1 MPLLSNGNNPRDLFS
16 FAGSV
21 GRFGDNIRE
30 DVIKAQA
37 LLANAGYYD
46 LPDPGMPTGWP
57 GGELNR
63 ALTRFQKDHG
73 LEPDGTLLPLGPDG
87 VAQNGVGET
96 VQALQDELGDR
107 LKGLVAPD
115 VQEAD
120 DFYRLRPM
128 LGGDGEPPTN
138 VHLRSQNG
146 TGGHIGLKPVASNA
160 PSSTKPEAG
169 QQLAL
174 MRDPRRDPTLQKNF
188 LPDGPMIPG
197 GGGGRGGGRVVPQEK
212 APTPVRPT
220 TEKNP
225 RSPAMPGQTAPSEAV
240 PDFDTSR
247 PPDPAQPEE
256 DRQQQDFAKPQR
268 GRIIIAEDGKELHVP
283 PLGKWA
289 DELSP
294 EDRQIAEALNESLAV
309 EMDGLH
315 TGGSRGNRQTQ
326 EGVNIAIQEC
336 LKELKAVLPEATITH
351 EFGGNP
357 NGKVGKEAKKEE
369 NLGEFDE
376 HGNPVRKGSNRS
388 DWSIL
393 VARNIAEMMRGNT
406 YDSKGGKPA
415 DRESNA
421 ETRIKQKSPNE
432 EFVMVEKQ
440 NSGRSEEEFRRDVRD
455 VCRAAGERIR
465 AKWDKEGEFKKPAPK
480 VPAEYGGP
488 ENAQRA
494 RKARELRKKQ

>member
-1 MPLLSNGNNPRDLFS
+1 MSLLPFKNTPNNLFS

-21 GRFGDNIRE
+21 GRFGDNNRD
-30 DVIKAQA
+30 DVIKVQA

-46 LPDPGMPTGWP
+46 LPAPGMPTGWP

-73 LEPDGTLLPLGPDG
+73 LEPDGTLLPLGPFG

-96 VQALQDELGDR
+96 AQALKLQLFDTLQHHAAPTVAEVDRFYRGRRPGEPEPATDVALRSADGGVRSGEPVGVKPVVMSDEPPADYE
-107 LKGLVAPD
+107 LKSGQ
-115 VQEAD
+115 QEARGPGVRPSQPP
-120 DFYRLRPM
+120 RL
-128 LGGDGEPPTN
+128 
-138 VHLRSQNG
+138 Q
-146 TGGHIGLKPVASNA
+146 
-160 PSSTKPEAG
+160 
-169 QQLAL
+169 
-174 MRDPRRDPTLQKNF
+174 
-188 LPDGPMIPG
+188 
-197 GGGGRGGGRVVPQEK
+197 
-212 APTPVRPT
+212 PVRPPVLPEPPMT
-220 TEKNP
+220 P
-225 RSPAMPGQTAPSEAV
+225 RPEAAPPQHGPFSKPTPGERIPDEWLSERSIIKRLQEPSPYAPKQEAG
-240 PDFDTSR
+240 PK
-247 PPDPAQPEE
+247 QE
-256 DRQQQDFAKPQR
+256 DAPQR

-283 PLGKWA
+283 PLGAWA
-289 DELSP
+289 DDLSP
-294 EDRQIAEALNESLAV
+294 GDRQIAEALNESLAI

-326 EGVNIAIQEC
+326 EGVNMAIQEC

-351 EFGGNP
+351 EFGGNLE
-357 NGKVGKEAKKEE
+357 GRVSRGVKKEE
-369 NLGEFDE
+369 HLGVYSKD
-376 HGNPVRKGSNRS
+376 GKPQRKGSNRS

-421 ETRIKQKSPNE
+421 ATGIKEKSPNE

-440 NSGRSEEEFRRDVRD
+440 HPGRTEEEFRRDVRN

-465 AKWDKEGEFKKPAPK
+465 AKWDREGEFAKPAPK
-480 VPAEYGGP
+480 EPAEYEGP

-494 RKARELRKKQ
+494 RKIRELRRKQ